1 MKRPAPSPMSN
12 EARNSYVI
20 EQITRA
26 LTAFCGPSPSERC
39 PSASCAPPPGVG
51 RASFYRNFDSKEAV
65 LQRQDEALLRRWQ
78 RDYDTAKARALTE
91 GREPDNLM
99 VSLLMF
105 YKENRD
111 FYTLVYRNDSRI
123 LLGTIL
129 KICGPVPEDANATA
143 YAKAFIAY
151 GIYGAVS
158 EWIRRGMTESAE
170 ELGRPAGPREK
181 TGSPDPAPQNV
192 KKSRPDDMRVRSGLF

>member
-26 LTAFCGPSPSERC
+26 LTGLLRAKPIGEVSISEL
-39 PSASCAPPPGVG
+39 CAAAGVG

-78 RDYDTAKARALTE
+78 RDYDTAKVRALAE
-91 GREPDNLM
+91 GREPDNLV
-99 VSLLMF
+99 VSLLML

-111 FYTLVYRNDSRI
+111 FYTLVYRNNSRI

-170 ELGRPAGPREK
+170 ELAALLDQG
-181 TGSPDPAPQNV
+181 N
-192 KKSRPDDMRVRSGLF
+192 SRQP

>member
-1 MKRPAPSPMSN
+1 
-12 EARNSYVI
+12 
-20 EQITRA
+20 
-26 LTAFCGPSPSERC
+26 
-39 PSASCAPPPGVG
+39 
-51 RASFYRNFDSKEAV
+51 
-65 LQRQDEALLRRWQ
+65 
-78 RDYDTAKARALTE
+78 
-91 GREPDNLM
+91 M

-170 ELGRPAGPREK
+170 ELAALMAQSQQSQ
-181 TGSPDPAPQNV
+181 T
-192 KKSRPDDMRVRSGLF
+192 

>member
-1 MKRPAPSPMSN
+1 MKRPASSPMSN

-26 LTAFCGPSPSERC
+26 LTGLLRAKPLGEGSISEL
-39 PSASCAPPPGVG
+39 CAAAGVG

-129 KICGPVPEDANATA
+129 KICGPVPEYDYGPA
-143 YAKAFIAY
+143 YAHAFIAY
-151 GIYGAVS
+151 DIYGAVS
-158 EWIRRGMTESAE
+158 ECSRRGMT
-170 ELGRPAGPREK
+170 
-181 TGSPDPAPQNV
+181 
-192 KKSRPDDMRVRSGLF
+192 

>member
-1 MKRPAPSPMSN
+1 MKQTASSVSPMSN

-26 LTAFCGPSPSERC
+26 LTGLLRAKPIGEVSISEL
-39 PSASCAPPPGVG
+39 CAAAGVG

-123 LLGTIL
+123 LLDTIL
-129 KICGPVPEDANATA
+129 KICGPLQEDPNAPA
-143 YAKAFIAY
+143 YVKAFIAY

-170 ELGRPAGPREK
+170 ELAALMAQSQQSQ
-181 TGSPDPAPQNV
+181 T
-192 KKSRPDDMRVRSGLF
+192 

>member
-26 LTAFCGPSPSERC
+26 LTGLLRAKPIGEVSISEL
-39 PSASCAPPPGVG
+39 CAAAGVG

-143 YAKAFIAY
+143 YAKPPC
-151 GIYGAVS
+151 
-158 EWIRRGMTESAE
+158 WTRGTA
-170 ELGRPAGPREK
+170 A
-181 TGSPDPAPQNV
+181 SPDPPRPRMS
-192 KKSRPDDMRVRSGLF
+192 KSPDQTTCAYGRDVFDS

>member
-26 LTAFCGPSPSERC
+26 LTGLLRAKPIGEVSISEL
-39 PSASCAPPPGVG
+39 CAAAGVG

-143 YAKAFIAY
+143 YANFIAY

-170 ELGRPAGPREK
+170 ELAALLDQG
-181 TGSPDPAPQNV
+181 N
-192 KKSRPDDMRVRSGLF
+192 SRQP

>member
-26 LTAFCGPSPSERC
+26 LTGLLRAKPIGEVSISEL
-39 PSASCAPPPGVG
+39 CAAAGVG

-111 FYTLVYRNDSRI
+111 FYTLVYASCWTPSSRSAARSRRTPTPRPMPR
-123 LLGTIL
+123 LSS
-129 KICGPVPEDANATA
+129 PTA
-143 YAKAFIAY
+143 
-151 GIYGAVS
+151 S
-158 EWIRRGMTESAE
+158 TEPSAS
-170 ELGRPAGPREK
+170 GSAG
-181 TGSPDPAPQNV
+181 G
-192 KKSRPDDMRVRSGLF
+192 

>member
-1 MKRPAPSPMSN
+1 MKRPAPAPMSN

-26 LTAFCGPSPSERC
+26 LTGLLRAKPIGEVSISEL
-39 PSASCAPPPGVG
+39 CAAAGVG

-129 KICGPVPEDANATA
+129 KICGPVPEDANAT

-170 ELGRPAGPREK
+170 ELAALLDQSQQSQ
-181 TGSPDPAPQNV
+181 T
-192 KKSRPDDMRVRSGLF
+192 